1 MHSNPCESK
10 TVESNLEK
18 QMNWIMIMLCFWSAS
33 AALGA
38 FFFLVL
44 KPKLQEFAQ
53 TGRKERER
61 IWECMDRVA
70 QRLGS
75 LKLLGLLV
83 TQEQRALE
91 ELRGSASL
99 LALERGCPQFRNAG
113 FLLLAL
119 AVDSGMMEAEIELIK
134 ARHGYFFYHCFLRS
148 TAESAYRMVQAASLC
163 KSALLNSAAIAAVPG
178 VRQQ

>member
-1 MHSNPCESK
+1 
-10 TVESNLEK
+10 
-18 QMNWIMIMLCFWSAS
+18 MNWIMIMLCFWSAS

-38 FFFLVL
+38 FLFLVA

-61 IWECMDRVA
+61 IWECMDRVN
-70 QRLGS
+70 QRLGR
-75 LKLLGLLV
+75 LKLLGPLV
-83 TQEQRALE
+83 TQEQRAFE
-91 ELRGSASL
+91 ELHGAASL

-119 AVDSGMMEAEIELIK
+119 EVDSGMMEAEIELVK
-134 ARHGYFFYHCFLRS
+134 ARHGQLFYHCFLRS
-148 TAESAYRMVQAASLC
+148 TAESAFRMVQAASLC
-163 KSALLNSAAIAAVPG
+163 KASLLNSPAIAAVPG